1 MKTFEFR
8 CNQSPGTQETYRYPL
23 GEQMSTIVKR
33 VILLILCVAP
43 SFLTAQTPV
52 DVWTLEA
59 DITPG
64 SRYFGETV
72 ANGMLGVVS
81 TLDPFGACQRV

>member
-1 MKTFEFR
+1 MSTSE
-8 CNQSPGTQETYRYPL
+8 
-23 GEQMSTIVKR
+23 MSTIVKR